1 MAASKST
8 TSRCSTSRSD
18 EVTGCEAL
26 LRWRHPER
34 GMVSPAEF
42 IPLAE
47 DTGLI
52 NRTRRLGLQT
62 ACTEAAG
69 WPSHVRL
76 AVNVSPVQ
84 LKSPTLAL
92 RITGALAASGLPPRP
107 AGDRNHRSGADP

>member
-8 TSRCSTSRSD
+8 TSRCSISRAV

-42 IPLAE
+42 IPVAE

-52 NRTRRLGLQT
+52 NELGDWVMQT
-62 ACTEAAG
+62 ACAEAAG
-69 WPSHVRL
+69 WPSRVRL
-76 AVNVSPVQ
+76 AVNVSPIQ

-92 RITGALAASGLPPRP
+92 RITARLPPPACRP
-107 AGDRNHRSGADP
+107 TGSRSKSPRRC